1 MSTEAHIMSE
11 IQLFASH
18 NDYYSSQTEAGD
30 RRILRRYGWCVAASV
45 LWTKNALDP
54 AVAPKDS
61 NPDKLRTGIL
71 QVKYRWNVGTER
83 EATLNLLQQAEL
95 QGTQVGDQVSLTA
108 LFGIV
113 FATPGVYLI
122 ANDTHMM
129 AVDTRAGRLHFY
141 DIEEGLFQY
150 ASTAELG
157 QGISARYQDPH
168 WDVYSVAHH

>member
-1 MSTEAHIMSE
+1 MSE
-11 IQLFASH
+11 IQLFASR

-45 LWTKNALDP
+45 LWTKTALDP

-61 NPDKLRTGIL
+61 NPDKMRTGIL
-71 QVKYRWNVGTER
+71 QVKYRWNVGTEQ

-95 QGTQVGDQVSLTA
+95 QGAQMGDQVSLTA

-141 DIEEGLFQY
+141 DIEEGLFHY
-150 ASTAELG
+150 ASAAELE
-157 QGISARYQDPH
+157 QGIRARYQDPH
-168 WDVYSVAHH
+168 WDVYSVARH